1 MSISN
6 RILSGMV
13 DTIRIRIRI
22 QAEIWKQMQYQWYR
36 SVSDSFSSLVPRRRK
51 CLIACSYLNY
61 VGVNGTF
68 VKDRCANSG
77 NKKERVCV
85 CAVRHN
91 TEKFPN
97 QHLQCWFVSIIS
109 EALQLL
115 FNRSVVYTTVRERAR
130 TLLQES
136 QESIDGM
143 WELVLSSP
151 RLTIV
156 MVLVTY

>member
-1 MSISN
+1 MLISN
-6 RILSGMV
+6 RIISGMI
-13 DTIRIRIRI
+13 DTICIRIRIR
-22 QAEIWKQMQYQWYR
+22 AEIWKQMQYQWYR

-115 FNRSVVYTTVRERAR
+115 FNRSVIYITVWERAW

-136 QESIDGM
+136 QENTENFFFI
-143 WELVLSSP
+143 
-151 RLTIV
+151 LT
-156 MVLVTY
+156 LF